1 MARAA
6 ALAAVLTTLMGM
18 AQSPAHEKGLDVRL
32 RAMAVAVIHGN
43 LAGARADADWIA
55 KRPGISARIAQPAA
69 AVQSASDVG
78 GAAAA
83 VGSLAAAC
91 GSCHQA
97 AGAALAIPEA
107 PPAAPGHIVAH
118 MQAHQ
123 DAANLLL
130 VGLVAPDGDAWAR
143 GARQLASAP
152 LRSGEFPTS
161 TRIGALMGEIER
173 RLHAQAA
180 TAVAADPRARVEHY
194 GAMTA
199 TCSQCHTRHTSLWE
213 RD

>member
-6 ALAAVLTTLMGM
+6 WIAAIVMALMGM
-18 AQSPAHEKGLDVRL
+18 AQPPAHEKGLDARL
-32 RAMAVAVIHGN
+32 GAMAVAVIHGN
-43 LAGARADADWIA
+43 LAGARDHAGWIA
-55 KRPGISARIAQPAA
+55 QRPGINAQMAEPAA

-83 VGSLAAAC
+83 VASLAAAC

-97 AGAALAIPEA
+97 AGAVIAIPAA
-107 PPAAPGHIVAH
+107 PLAAPGHIVAH

-123 DAANLLL
+123 DAARLLL
-130 VGLVAPDGDAWAR
+130 AGLVIPDSDAWAR
-143 GARQLASAP
+143 GARQLSSAP

-161 TRIGALMGEIER
+161 TRIGALMAEIET

-180 TAVAADPRARVEHY
+180 AAVAADPRARIDSY
-194 GAMTA
+194 GAITA
-199 TCSQCHTRHTSLWE
+199 TCGQCHARHTSLWE

>member
-6 ALAAVLTTLMGM
+6 AIAAVSITLMGM
-18 AQSPAHEKGLDVRL
+18 SQSAAHEKGLYVRL
-32 RAMAVAVIHGN
+32 RAMTIAVIHGD

-55 KRPGISARIAQPAA
+55 RRPGISTQIAQPAA

-83 VGSLAAAC
+83 AASLAAAC

-97 AGAALAIPEA
+97 AGAALVIPESQ
-107 PPAAPGHIVAH
+107 PAAPGRIVAH

-123 DAANLLL
+123 DAAGLLL
-130 VGLVAPDGDAWAR
+130 AGLVAPDGDAWVR

-161 TRIGALMGEIER
+161 DRIGALMAEIET

-180 TAVAADPRARVEHY
+180 TAVPADPRARVEHY
-194 GAMTA
+194 GAITA
-199 TCSQCHTRHTSLWE
+199 TCGQCHARHTSLWE

>member
-6 ALAAVLTTLMGM
+6 SIAAVLMTLVGLS
-18 AQSPAHEKGLDVRL
+18 QSAAHEKGLDARL
-32 RAMAVAVIHGN
+32 GAIANAVIHGS

-83 VGSLAAAC
+83 VASLAAAC
-91 GSCHQA
+91 GSCHQD
-97 AGAALAIPEA
+97 AGAVLAIPEA

-123 DAANLLL
+123 DAARLLL
-130 VGLVAPDGDAWAR
+130 AGLVAPGSDAWAR
-143 GARQLASAP
+143 GARQLSAAP

-161 TRIGALMGEIER
+161 TRIGALMAEIER

-194 GAMTA
+194 GAIAA
-199 TCSQCHTRHTSLWE
+199 TCGQCHARHPSLWE